1 MNKKWLAK
9 VISEDTGFPLNESE
23 AIIDILFSNIV
34 FALQSEGSISIP
46 NFGTFK
52 ISERKARQGI
62 NPQTMEKIQIPASK
76 TVTFKVAKK
85 LKEKIN

>member
-9 VISEDTGFPLNESE
+9 VIAEDTGFPINEAE
-23 AIIDILFSNIV
+23 AVIEILFANIV
-34 FALQSEGSISIP
+34 FALQSEGQITIP

-52 ISERKARQGI
+52 ISERKAREGI
-62 NPQTMEKIQIPASK
+62 NPQTMEKIQIAASK
-76 TVTFKVAKK
+76 SVSFKVSKK

>member
-9 VISEDTGFPLNESE
+9 VIAEDTGFPINEAE
-23 AIIDILFSNIV
+23 AVIEILFANIV
-34 FALQSEGSISIP
+34 FALQSEGQITIP

-52 ISERKARQGI
+52 ISERKAREGI

-76 TVTFKVAKK
+76 SVSFKVSKK